1 MKTLYVLLQD
11 GFEEVEALTIVDYLR
26 RAEIEVFTVSLK
38 DDLFVESAHNIVVKA
53 DKLFSELNL
62 DKVEMVFVPG
72 GLKATEVLRKDK
84 RVLELLNKLNDEK
97 STIVAICAGPTVLY
111 DAGILSDK
119 TITSFPGVKDQFKNI
134 AEYSE
139 DRVVFSDNI
148 ITSRSAG
155 TAGELAMALI
165 EYMKDKKTRKEI
177 ENSIVFN
184 K

>member
-11 GFEEVEALTIVDYLR
+11 GFEEVEAFTIVDYLR
-26 RAEIEVFTVSLK
+26 RAEIDVVTVSMK

-62 DKVEMVFVPG
+62 DEVEMVYVPG
-72 GLKATEVLRKDK
+72 GLKATEVLRKDE

-111 DAGILSDK
+111 DAGILGDK
-119 TITSFPGVKDQFKNI
+119 TITSFPGVKDQFENVEK
-134 AEYSE
+134 YSE
-139 DRVVFSDNI
+139 ERVVFSDNI

-165 EYMKDKKTRKEI
+165 EYMKDEETRIKV